1 MTRILDFNHSKVSA
15 VESSGRL
22 KQSMEKCEVA
32 MKVEVFFYAVV
43 VEMCVR

>member
-1 MTRILDFNHSKVSA
+1 MIRILNFNHCEISA
-15 VESSGRL
+15 VESNRRL
-22 KQSMEKCEVA
+22 KLSMEKCEVA